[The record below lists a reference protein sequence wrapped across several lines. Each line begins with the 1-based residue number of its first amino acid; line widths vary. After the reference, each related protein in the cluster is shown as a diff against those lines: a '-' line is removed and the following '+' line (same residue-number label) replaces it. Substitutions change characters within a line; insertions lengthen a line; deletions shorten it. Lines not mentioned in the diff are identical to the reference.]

1 MEIAH
6 AVCMREIF
14 KTIANAKSGVLFH
27 CTAGKDRTGVV
38 SAILLA
44 LVGVADED
52 IVYDYAISREF
63 NKQRIEAFLKE

>member
-6 AVCMREIF
+6 ADCIKGVF
-14 KTIANAKSGVLFH
+14 KTIANSPGGVLFH

-44 LVGVADED
+44 LVGVSDED
-52 IVYDYAISREF
+52 IGYRYYR
-63 NKQRIEAFLKE
+63 